1 MTSKIAAR
9 VAAVLAI
16 VLVAGAVVAQRPE
29 DPGPYAVGWRTITF
43 ANPYAGSS
51 SIPCLVCYPAT
62 AAQQGAPLDLSGAPY
77 PAIVFGHGFTAD
89 GQSFLQLGRHL
100 ASWGFFFVA
109 HDTLRF
115 GPQTSQRT
123 ELEAVVRLVR
133 DEHVRTGSFFF
144 NAVDVNRI
152 AVAGHSMGG
161 GSAAGVLGGNVGV
174 QAGVLLAPLA
184 GLLPDTSDWMQTATA
199 PFQVIVGN
207 GDIVTPPSSNAVR
220 FYQKGGQVSNYR
232 GLTHLWGGADHFSVK
247 GTGSNPTPDEIDA
260 FRLSRRQMTAFLL
273 AVLHGQ
279 DAFLDV
285 LVGNG
290 AHAEPRFDTLAYD
303 VRDPNLYLQP
313 GARVGATLDFVPMGA
328 ATRAVLTVAS
338 PAPAQI
344 PLGPLGMLG
353 VNPTLMFPIG
363 TAVVGARQTAPA
375 SFPIPNA
382 AVLAGAPIWV
392 QCITEGSNPGQRLSP
407 TRRFTIGA

>member
-1 MTSKIAAR
+1 MSSRTIARIA
-9 VAAVLAI
+9 
-16 VLVAGAVVAQRPE
+16 LVVTLVVHAGHGVAQRPE

-62 AAQQGAPLDLSGAPY
+62 VAQQGAPLDTTGAPY

-115 GPQTSQRT
+115 GPQTAQRT
-123 ELEAVVRLVR
+123 ELEAVVRIVR
-133 DEHVRTGSFFF
+133 DEHARSGSFFF
-144 NAVDVNRI
+144 NAVDVGQI

-161 GSAAGVLGGNVGV
+161 GSSAGVLGGSVGV
-174 QAGVLLAPLA
+174 QAGVLLAPAA
-184 GLLPDTSDWMQTATA
+184 GLFPDTSDWMQTATA

-207 GDIVTPPSSNAVR
+207 GDVITPPSSNAAL
-220 FYQKGGQVSNYR
+220 FFQKGAGVSNYR
-232 GLTHLWGGADHFSVK
+232 GLTNLWGGADHFSVK
-247 GTGSNPTPDEIDA
+247 GTGSNPTQNEVDA

-273 AVLHGQ
+273 AVLQGR

-285 LVGNG
+285 LVGDG
-290 AHAEPRFDTLAYD
+290 AHAEPKFDTLAYD

-313 GARVGATLDFVPMGA
+313 GARVGGRLDFVPMGG

-344 PLGPLGMLG
+344 SLGPLGVLG

-363 TAVVGARQTAPA
+363 TAVIGARQTAPA
-375 SFPIPNA
+375 AFPIPNA
-382 AVLAGAPIWV
+382 AGLAGTPIWV
-392 QCITEGSNPGQRLSP
+392 QCVTEGSNPGQRLSP